1 MKTIA
6 GLALA
11 AVLLLSWLCFIA
23 TNPSVERDDHAL
35 TTLNEFVATES
46 GLRENILNARLGLL
60 RDYDPLNQQ
69 MTRLHELI
77 DRLRENG
84 IASAALDPLTE
95 VVDQQDRMT
104 EMFKTNNALLQNA
117 LAYFG
122 LLSGR
127 FGLGA
132 NDETID
138 AAITALST
146 SILHLMLDPS
156 AASRLQVQAG
166 LDSLAKETQTIGDTD
181 LRDGLLTHGRTL
193 HDLLPATDDLLRSL
207 HDLPMAARQDVVRQA
222 IAAHQRS
229 RQARADLYRL
239 LLYSVSLFLLLI
251 LVLLGFRLKR
261 LLQNLRRR
269 ATFEHAMAGISM
281 RFVNA
286 RESDLQSTVEQA
298 LAELA
303 TRAGADRAYL
313 IFTTPPQ
320 LFLWTNDA
328 TPWLQAWPEQ
338 EPVLFDRIARG
349 KEEVLYHP
357 SVAKMSSGGER
368 RALVA
373 AGLKG
378 WLGMRASA
386 ADVNAYI
393 LGFES
398 LTRPMTWPA
407 EELGLLRLAADNISN
422 AVGRRCLEREQAR
435 LESSLQKARRM
446 ETVGALASGVA
457 HNFNNVIG
465 AILGHTEMLEAAVKP
480 ESRPAQYVHG
490 VRQAAERARDLVE
503 QILHFGRQK
512 EPPQRR
518 VPLKPLMAETEA
530 LLLAALPDDAHL
542 IVASVPD
549 SATVYGDPTQ
559 LQQIIVNLCN
569 NAYQALDGIGTISV
583 AADVHSLLRS
593 RKLTHGEL
601 PAGSYVCITVTDRG
615 RGMNAATLERL
626 FEPFFTTRPEGNGIG
641 LATVHEIVTSYGG
654 AINVTS
660 RLGSGSSFEVWLPQ
674 AADTQAKGNPG
685 LSAQERGRGETVL
698 ILNENPTLLLR
709 DEEIVAALGYEPV
722 GYEDLDQALA
732 ACRTAPNRF
741 DAVLLSQIVPVH
753 RGLAAA
759 TQLHA
764 LQPSTPILLAASTE
778 SLGADS
784 LAEAGICE
792 VVKTPLASAELASAL
807 PRWLPA

>member
-69 MTRLHELI
+69 MTRLYELI
-77 DRLRENG
+77 DHLRENG

-95 VVDQQDRMT
+95 VVDRQDQMT
-104 EMFKTNNALLQNA
+104 ERFKTNNALLQNA

-166 LDSLAKETQTIGDTD
+166 LDSLAQETQTFGDTE
-181 LRDGLLTHGRTL
+181 LREGLLTHGRTL
-193 HDLLPATDDLLRSL
+193 HDLLPATDDLVRSL
-207 HDLPMAARQDVVRQA
+207 YDLPMSAREDVVRHA
-222 IAAHQRS
+222 IAAHQRA

-251 LVLLGFRLKR
+251 LVVLGFRLNR

-286 RESDLQSTVEQA
+286 RESDLQPTVEQA
-298 LAELA
+298 LAELT
-303 TRAGADRAYL
+303 TRVGADRAYL
-313 IFTTPPQ
+313 IFPTQPQ
-320 LFLWTNDA
+320 LFLWSNDA

-338 EPVLFDRIARG
+338 APVLFDRIALGR
-349 KEEVLYHP
+349 EEVLYHP
-357 SVAKMSSGGER
+357 SVAKMVSGADR

-378 WLGMRASA
+378 WLGIRASA
-386 ADVNAYI
+386 ADANAYI

-398 LTRPMTWPA
+398 VTRPMTWPA

-480 ESRPAQYVHG
+480 ESRPAQHVHG

-530 LLLAALPDDAHL
+530 LLLAGLPDDAHL

-549 SATVYGDPTQ
+549 TALVYGDPTQ

-583 AADVHSLLRS
+583 AADVHRLSRS

-601 PAGSYVCITVTDRG
+601 PAGPYVCITVMDRG

-660 RLGSGSSFEVWLPQ
+660 RLGFGSSFEVWLPQ
-674 AADTQAKGNPG
+674 AVDSQAKGNPG
-685 LSAQERGRGETVL
+685 LTAQERGRGETVL

-732 ACRTAPNRF
+732 ACRTAPDRF

-778 SLGADS
+778 SLGADR